1 MGVVYYPGSMELREG
16 HSIDIRDAG
25 KFLASMRKVD
35 PTEKQ
40 LSASAGPNT
49 NTGFGAYPNYVIGD
63 IAPELAVARKSQV
76 QKALVRRAMDRGDTS
91 LNTVARYNQL
101 TRSADINDS
110 SIHQITI
117 VQFVQQMI
125 GRINA
130 VNVVTR
136 AFTRIPADNLRGKI
150 PEGGAPGVNVQVKRL
165 SEPKIVHT
173 DFGQTEFRI
182 RRNDLHLYINREDR
196 MEATIDPLAF
206 SSSQGQIMLMQ
217 VRDLLALKELSRAP
231 AVSTVFPGGQGSIG
245 STDGS
250 RVPRAEA
257 DSIGLFQQ
265 VVINHWT
272 KWKKMFRY
280 VIMHPDDYRIHE
292 TNYYSR
298 NKMLPNP
305 ATPWG
310 ISPFAGLEKWGLQA
324 ILSPWVPRRRA
335 YFLTDEGAYEL
346 DGPKVVDSEYDAR
359 KFADYFPVRD
369 FVGYL
374 LVHPARF
381 SGKVD
386 LNIMGVALGDEIT
399 TDEKVEELVGLPE
412 ENTVDKNDDA

>member
-1 MGVVYYPGSMELREG
+1 MPVYFPSSMELREG
-16 HSIDIRDAG
+16 QSTSIDHAG
-25 KFLASMRKVD
+25 EFLASMRSIA
-35 PTEKQ
+35 PTAEQ
-40 LSASAGPNT
+40 LSADAGPNT
-49 NTGFGAYPNYVIGD
+49 NTGPGAYPTYVINEISPKLAAARRAQLD
-63 IAPELAVARKSQV
+63 IALAQ
-76 QKALVRRAMDRGDTS
+76 RAIRRGDVTPQTAAR
-91 LNTVARYNQL
+91 LNYL
-101 TRSADINDS
+101 TRNADINDS
-110 SIHQITI
+110 TIHQITI

-130 VNVVTR
+130 VNVITR

-150 PEGGAPGVNVQVKRL
+150 PEGGAPGVSVQVKRL

-196 MEATIDPLAF
+196 MEATIDPLSF

-217 VRDLLALKELSRAP
+217 VRDLMALKELSRAP
-231 AVSTVFPGGQGSIG
+231 TVPTAFPGGAMSIDSSG
-245 STDGS
+245 QHV
-250 RVPRAEA
+250 VPRAEA
-257 DSIGLFQQ
+257 DSIALFQE
-265 VVINHWT
+265 IIIAHWT
-272 KWKKMFRY
+272 KWRKIFKWI
-280 VIMHPDDYRIHE
+280 IMHPQDYRIHE
-292 TNYYSR
+292 TNYYAR
-298 NKMLPNP
+298 NKRDPNP

-310 ISPFAGLEKWGLQA
+310 INPFAGLEKWGTMA

-374 LVHPARF
+374 LVHPERF
-381 SGKVD
+381 AGKVD
-386 LNIMGVALGDEIT
+386 INTGAALGDEIT
-399 TDEKVEELVGLPE
+399 TDAKIEELVRLPDDA
-412 ENTVDKNDDA
+412 VVKNDDA